1 MEVRAQ
7 LHPEVAETVS
17 SPEGR
22 TPKADAVL
30 EVVSKLGMSLE
41 ALHPGHSDPQ
51 LRTHYRVEAPDE
63 QTADQVR
70 EALAGLEGVEA
81 AYLQPPDALP

>member
-7 LHPEVAETVS
+7 LHPEVAEAIS
-17 SPEGR
+17 SQDR
-22 TPKADAVL
+22 TPKANAVL

-41 ALHPGHSDPQ
+41 ALHPGHTDPQ
-51 LRTHYRVEAPDE
+51 LRTQYRVGAPDE
-63 QTADQVR
+63 QTAQQVR